1 MIPGYGLDLPQH
13 GVDHAWRNDNT
24 DFVVEQNVHVAV
36 PVARSRDLADGVE
49 WAIYVGQAPPAIN
62 LAVGP
67 GE

>member
-1 MIPGYGLDLPQH
+1 MITGYGLDLPQH

-36 PVARSRDLADGVE
+36 PVVRPRDLAHGRAR
-49 WAIYVGQAPPAIN
+49 AIYVGQAPPAIY

>member
-1 MIPGYGLDLPQH
+1 MIPGYGLDLRQH
-13 GVDHAWRNDNT
+13 GVDHARRNDNT

-36 PVARSRDLADGVE
+36 PVARSRDLADGME
-49 WAIYVGQAPPAIN
+49 WAIYVGQAPPAIC